1 MKLNLKT
8 KCPCCGSKKILTLDF
23 DQLCFE
29 CDWMNAVELVE
40 NGQFENE
47 LIDLESMNAK
57 LQPSH
62 FTLHMQTKFTRVTNS
77 EE

>member
-47 LIDLESMNAK
+47 LIDLESTSMGDLNEPTEIFIKAI
-57 LQPSH
+57 
-62 FTLHMQTKFTRVTNS
+62 
-77 EE
+77 